1 MSKSVS
7 LLEYQ
12 LYHKK
17 CDLLLQ
23 ETEIRFAGFLDPM
36 GNLIA
41 GGFREGVMPLNEESE
56 RLKLHMETILRVKT
70 EQDFDYDLGTV
81 EYSVSRRKKVITFT
95 FAFDDKVLFVS
106 TETNVEIEKTA
117 QKIMKICSI

>member
-1 MSKSVS
+1 MYKSVN
-7 LLEYQ
+7 LLEYK

-17 CDLLLQ
+17 CALLLQ
-23 ETEIRFAGFLDPM
+23 EPEIRFAGFLDAM

-41 GGFREGVMPLNEESE
+41 GGFREGVMPLNDESE
-56 RLKLHMETILRVKT
+56 RLKLHMETLLRVKT

-95 FAFDDKVLFVS
+95 FAFDSKVLFVS

>member
-1 MSKSVS
+1 M
-7 LLEYQ
+7 
-12 LYHKK
+12 
-17 CDLLLQ
+17 Q

-41 GGFREGVMPLNEESE
+41 GGFKEGVTPLDEDSE
-56 RLKLHMETILRVKT
+56 RLKLHIETVLRIKT

-95 FAFDDKVLFVS
+95 FSLDGKVLFVS

>member
-1 MSKSVS
+1 
-7 LLEYQ
+7 
-12 LYHKK
+12 
-17 CDLLLQ
+17 LQ
-23 ETEIRFAGFLDPM
+23 EPEIRFAGFLDPM

-41 GGFREGVMPLNEESE
+41 GGFREGVTPLNEESE
-56 RLKLHMETILRVKT
+56 RLKLHIEIILRVKT

-81 EYSVSRRKKVITFT
+81 EYSASRRKKVITFT

-117 QKIMKICSI
+117 QKIMKICGI

>member
-1 MSKSVS
+1 MYKSVN

-12 LYHKK
+12 LYHRK

-41 GGFREGVMPLNEESE
+41 GGFRKDVTPFNDESE

-81 EYSVSRRKKVITFT
+81 EYSASRRKKVITFT

-117 QKIMKICSI
+117 QKIMKICGI

>member
-1 MSKSVS
+1 MYKSVN

-12 LYHKK
+12 LYHRK

-41 GGFREGVMPLNEESE
+41 GGFRKGITPLDEESE

>member
-1 MSKSVS
+1 MSKSVN

-12 LYHKK
+12 LYHRK

-23 ETEIRFAGFLDPM
+23 ETEIRFAGFLDLM

-41 GGFREGVMPLNEESE
+41 GGFREGITPLDEESE

>member
-1 MSKSVS
+1 MYKSVN
-7 LLEYQ
+7 LLEYK
-12 LYHKK
+12 LYHRK

-23 ETEIRFAGFLDPM
+23 ETEIRFAGFLDTM

-41 GGFREGVMPLNEESE
+41 GGFREGVTPLNDESE
-56 RLKLHMETILRVKT
+56 RIKLHMETLLRVKT

-81 EYSVSRRKKVITFT
+81 EYSVSQRKKVITFT
-95 FAFDDKVLFVS
+95 FAFDSKVLFVS

-117 QKIMKICSI
+117 QKIIKICSI